1 MDKTTDVTQTGDNAI
16 DALLGGKKWAS
27 TQITYSFPTAVPD
40 LGDYASALDAAYFS
54 ALTTGQQQVLESVL
68 RQFSEVANLSFIKAA
83 TPSAADIR
91 VYWCTAPDNLIARVV
106 APLSSAP
113 EAGDLQLGSA
123 LPVNENGRP
132 QGAHRGRRKRRAWVS
147 VFRTSFDQRLPAA
160 C

>member
-27 TQITYSFPTAVPD
+27 TQITYSFPTAVAD
-40 LGDYASALDAAYFS
+40 LGDYASTLDAAYFS
-54 ALTTGQQQVLESVL
+54 ALTAGQQQVLESVL
-68 RQFSEVANLSFIKAA
+68 RHFSEVANLSFTKAA
-83 TPSAADIR
+83 TPSEADIR
-91 VYWCTAPDNLIARVV
+91 VYWYTAPDNLTARVV

-113 EAGDLQLGSA
+113 EAGDLQPGSA